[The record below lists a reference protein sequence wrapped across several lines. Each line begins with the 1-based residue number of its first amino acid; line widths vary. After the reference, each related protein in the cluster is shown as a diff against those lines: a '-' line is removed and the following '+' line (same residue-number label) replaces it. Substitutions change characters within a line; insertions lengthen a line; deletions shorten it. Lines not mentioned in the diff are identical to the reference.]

1 MATCELKAKT
11 ATYCDGHYKRS
22 RRYGDPLAGNGRGS
36 PGKRRGFRS
45 GAGRYVLGNGY
56 VRVRTEAVGRALWM
70 LEHRVVM
77 ERQLGRALY
86 PDEQVHH
93 KNGNRQDNDPANL
106 ELWTKR
112 QPTGQRAEDIVAY
125 AKEMLARYEPLPV
138 S

>member
-1 MATCELKAKT
+1 
-11 ATYCDGHYKRS
+11 
-22 RRYGDPLAGNGRGS
+22 
-36 PGKRRGFRS
+36 
-45 GAGRYVLGNGY
+45 
-56 VRVRTEAVGRALWM
+56 
-70 LEHRVVM
+70 M